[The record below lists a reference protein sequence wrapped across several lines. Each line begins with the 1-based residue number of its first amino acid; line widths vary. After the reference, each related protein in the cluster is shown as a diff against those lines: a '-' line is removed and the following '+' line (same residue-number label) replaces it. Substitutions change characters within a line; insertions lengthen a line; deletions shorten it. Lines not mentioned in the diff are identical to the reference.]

1 MLNYNDRLN
10 EAWNKVPEQ
19 HKKAMLEEMEHKAY
33 TQDFQSYDDSCNVIE
48 IVIDAIID
56 VIKTILK

>member
-10 EAWNKVPEQ
+10 EAWEKVPEQ
-19 HKKAMLEEMEHKAY
+19 HKKQLLEEMEHKAY
-33 TQDFQSYDDSCNVIE
+33 TQDFQHYDDSCNVIE